1 MKMSKLPKG
10 ITERSGKFRVSI
22 MVAGKRRTATC
33 KTLEEA
39 EATAAQLKAG
49 LFDVTATEKQ
59 VWNLETAWENYVD
72 YRVASSPNSTA
83 NAKKF
88 NWYGKLIFN
97 FFGPQ
102 IKLDEITVANQAD
115 FFDELTVKRA
125 YSASVVNYLGTLL
138 HQMQLHAL
146 KRGRKRIPPVR
157 MQGRK
162 LTKGRVRFVSDLEEA
177 KMLDWYERTGRE
189 AFADLVKFYIDT
201 GFRKSEAFRLR
212 FNDLDFKTGR
222 ITVWETKTNV
232 PRTVKMTARVREV
245 LERLSRTTNEH
256 DALVFRHIAE
266 RKFYRVW
273 IDMREAIGLGDDSQ
287 FVIHTL
293 RHTCATRLLGAGV
306 DIRTAMQWL
315 GHSSIEQTQRYAHF
329 IPSKLDDAADTLDT
343 LATVK

>member
-1 MKMSKLPKG
+1 MISNLPKG

-39 EATAAQLKAG
+39 EATTAQLKAG
-49 LFDVTATEKQ
+49 LFVAVGAERQ
-59 VWNLETAWENYVD
+59 VWNIQTAWQNYVD
-72 YRVASSPNSTA
+72 YRVAASPHSTS
-83 NAKKF
+83 NHKKF
-88 NWYGKLIFN
+88 RWYGKMIFE
-97 FFGPQ
+97 FFGPLTN
-102 IKLDEITVANQAD
+102 LDEITVTNQSE
-115 FFDELTVKRA
+115 FFDELTVNRA
-125 YSASVVNYLGTLL
+125 YSATVVNYLGTLL
-138 HQMQLHAL
+138 HQMQLHAH
-146 KRGRKRIPPVR
+146 KRGRKRVPPTR

-162 LTKGRVRFVSDLEEA
+162 LTKGRVRFVSDIEEA
-177 KMLDWYERTGRE
+177 QMLDWYDRTGRE
-189 AFADLVKFYIDT
+189 DFADLVKFYIDT

-222 ITVWETKTNV
+222 ITVWETKTNN
-232 PRTVKMTARVREV
+232 PRTVKMTNRVRDV

-256 DALVFRHIAE
+256 DAFVFRHIAE
-266 RKFYRVW
+266 RKFYKIW
-273 IDMREAIGLGDDSQ
+273 IEMREAIGLGEDKQ

-306 DIRTAMQWL
+306 DIRTAMAWL

-329 IPSKLDDAADTLDT
+329 IPSKLDDAADALDT

>member
-1 MKMSKLPKG
+1 MTSKLPKG

-33 KTLEEA
+33 TTLEEA
-39 EATAAQLKAG
+39 EATAAQLKSG

-88 NWYGKLIFN
+88 SWYGKLIFN

-138 HQMQLHAL
+138 HQMQLHAH
-146 KRGRKRIPPVR
+146 KRGRKRIPPTR

-177 KMLDWYERTGRE
+177 KMLDWYERTDRE
-189 AFADLVKFYIDT
+189 EFGNMVKFFIDT
-201 GFRKSEAFRLR
+201 GFRKAEAFRLR

-222 ITVWETKTNV
+222 ITVWETKTNT
-232 PRTVKMTARVREV
+232 PRTVKMTARVRAILES
-245 LERLSRTTNEH
+245 LERQSNEH
-256 DALVFRHIAE
+256 DAKVFRRVSE
-266 RKFYRVW
+266 KKFYRVW
-273 IDMREAIGLGDDSQ
+273 WEMREAIGLDGDKQ
-287 FVIHTL
+287 FVIHCL
-293 RHTCATRLLGAGV
+293 RHTCATRLCGAGV
-306 DIRTAMQWL
+306 DIRTVMAWL
-315 GHSSIEQTQRYAHF
+315 GHKSIEQTQRYAHF
-329 IPSKLDDAADTLDT
+329 IPSKMDDAAEALDT

>member
-1 MKMSKLPKG
+1 MTSNLPKG

-22 MVAGKRRTATC
+22 MVTGKRRTATC

-49 LFDVTATEKQ
+49 LFDVTATERQ
-59 VWNLETAWENYVD
+59 VWNLQTAWENYVD
-72 YRVASSPNSTA
+72 YRVASSPNSTS
-83 NAKKF
+83 NHKKF
-88 NWYGKLIFN
+88 NWYGKMILEH
-97 FFGPQ
+97 FGPL
-102 IKLDEITVANQAD
+102 ISLDEITVANQSE
-115 FFDELTVKRA
+115 FFDFLTVKRS

-138 HQMQLHAL
+138 HQMQLHAH
-146 KRGRKRIPPVR
+146 KRGRKRVPPVR

-177 KMLDWYERTGRE
+177 KMLDWYDRTGRE

-212 FNDLDFKTGR
+212 FNDLDFKSGR
-222 ITVWETKTNV
+222 ITVWQTKTNT
-232 PRTVKMTARVREV
+232 PRSVKMTARVREV

-256 DALVFRHIAE
+256 DAHVFRHISE

-273 IDMREAIGLGDDSQ
+273 IDMREAIGLGDDEQ

-306 DIRTAMQWL
+306 DIRTAMAWL

-329 IPSKLDDAADTLDT
+329 IPSKLDDAADALDT

>member
-1 MKMSKLPKG
+1 MTSKLPKG

-22 MVAGKRRTATC
+22 MVTGKRRTATC

-39 EATAAQLKAG
+39 EATVAQLKAG
-49 LFDVTATEKQ
+49 MFDLAATERQ
-59 VWNLETAWENYVD
+59 VWNLQTAWESYVD
-72 YRVASSPNSTA
+72 YRVASSPNSTS
-83 NAKKF
+83 NHKKF
-88 NWYGKLIFN
+88 NWYGKMILEH
-97 FFGPQ
+97 FGPL
-102 IKLDEITVANQAD
+102 ISLDEITVANQSE
-115 FFDELTVKRA
+115 FFDFLTVKRS

-138 HQMQLHAL
+138 HQMQLHAH
-146 KRGRKRIPPVR
+146 KRGRKRVPPVR
-157 MQGRK
+157 MQSRK

-177 KMLDWYERTGRE
+177 KMLDWYDRTGRE

-212 FNDLDFKTGR
+212 FNDLDFKSGR
-222 ITVWETKTNV
+222 ITVWQTKTNT
-232 PRTVKMTARVREV
+232 PRSVKMTARVREL

-256 DALVFRHIAE
+256 DAYVFSHISE

-273 IDMREAIGLGDDSQ
+273 IDMREAIGLGDDEQ

-306 DIRTAMQWL
+306 DIRTAMAWL

-329 IPSKLDDAADTLDT
+329 IPSKLDDAADALDA